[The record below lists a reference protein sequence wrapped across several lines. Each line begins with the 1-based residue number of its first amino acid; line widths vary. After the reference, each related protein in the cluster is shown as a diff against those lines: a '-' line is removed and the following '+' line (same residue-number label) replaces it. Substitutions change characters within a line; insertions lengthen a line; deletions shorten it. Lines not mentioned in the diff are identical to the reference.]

1 MDFGI
6 YPACNN
12 FRGVILVA
20 EIRVLASKTESSV
33 KSRYIL
39 RRNRRKM
46 IVRLL
51 ARTTGGCGC
60 QNLS

>member
-6 YPACNN
+6 YFVCNN
-12 FRGVILVA
+12 FRGVILVV
-20 EIRVLASKTESSV
+20 EIRVLVSKIESFV
-33 KSRYIL
+33 KLRYIL

-51 ARTTGGCGC
+51 VRIIGGCGC
-60 QNLS
+60 

>member
-6 YPACNN
+6 YFVCNN
-12 FRGVILVA
+12 FRGVILVV
-20 EIRVLASKTESSV
+20 EIRVLVSKIESFV
-33 KSRYIL
+33 KLRYIL

-51 ARTTGGCGC
+51 V
-60 QNLS
+60 